1 MEIEPP
7 KFLCKHVPPMDF
19 IVDQKM
25 ENKILLNHYLLERTM
40 EIDPVTLWYM
50 LASQLKIYWSTIAIN
65 QGESLIH
72 ETNHIEDVWASQTMV
87 PLLQHVRSA

>member
-1 MEIEPP
+1 MYTFGWPSQSQFRVMLMEIEPP

-40 EIDPVTLWYM
+40 EIDPVTL
-50 LASQLKIYWSTIAIN
+50 
-65 QGESLIH
+65 
-72 ETNHIEDVWASQTMV
+72 
-87 PLLQHVRSA
+87 